1 VIKFNFTKNV
11 KKMTIYNVYDEIA
24 EFIAELNPTK
34 VKQIKASKE
43 VQNRF
48 DFLVEKS
55 KNELLLLKEQDELNH
70 YIVLER
76 LIRLAKIRASKLAT
90 Q

>member
-1 VIKFNFTKNV
+1 
-11 KKMTIYNVYDEIA
+11 MTIYNVYDEIA
-24 EFIAELNPTK
+24 EFIAELNPAR
-34 VKQIKASKE
+34 VKQIKASNE
-43 VQNRF
+43 IQNRF

-55 KNELLLLKEQDELNH
+55 KNESLQAKEQDELNH

-76 LIRLAKIRASKLAT
+76 LIRLAKIRASKLAI